1 MQTGL
6 RFALPGNPVGM
17 IQILPGHGWLDVV
30 GILLMFAVAI
40 GGFFTGL
47 ALLISRADPD
57 ANGVPAKWPSR
68 NHSCRESS
76 QKP

>member
-1 MQTGL
+1 
-6 RFALPGNPVGM
+6 M
-17 IQILPGHGWLDVV
+17 IEILPGHGWLDVA
-30 GILLMFAVAI
+30 GILLIFAVAI

-47 ALLISRADPD
+47 ALLISRADPG
-57 ANGVPAKWPSR
+57 ANGVPAKWPCG